1 MFNAL
6 LSHQAAL
13 DIGDKLGE
21 RALQL
26 DYLEFENCHHL
37 LPFLNASKKLGELLE
52 SCLSFKFSYLK

>member
-13 DIGDKLGE
+13 DIGDGLVGGGG

-26 DYLEFENCHHL
+26 DYPEFENCHHL
-37 LPFLNASKKLGELLE
+37 LPFLVLVKIE
-52 SCLSFKFSYLK
+52 

>member
-13 DIGDKLGE
+13 DIGDKLGGE

-37 LPFLNASKKLGELLE
+37 LPFLMLVKIG
-52 SCLSFKFSYLK
+52 